1 MTTMAI
7 MGMILMT
14 LLVVAIIAVILMYIH
29 GEMAENRREETID
42 YVMKAMQEYT
52 TKMLDETM
60 EKTLVWQKKMMN
72 NFGKDED

>member
-7 MGMILMT
+7 MGIILCT
-14 LLVVAIIAVILMYIH
+14 IGAVAFVTTILMYIH
-29 GEMAENRREETID
+29 GELAENRREETID

-52 TKMLDETM
+52 SKMLDETM